1 MAKKMPAE
9 RGTPEEQERYFEV
22 RRHYD
27 MSRED
32 LDARIPD
39 WDKKDELFRS
49 WIPDD
54 DSWPYSAMVF
64 DPRVFTALFEKSA
77 RLLAN
82 KPRGR
87 MIPREGG
94 DTLGAKINSELLNFQ
109 WDDAERIDGSPMLGK
124 WAMMDMNA
132 RKYGASFALA
142 KWHNEKR
149 EINGTNQIWFD
160 GPSFKPWNNRD
171 VLHNPS
177 YSTIK
182 NWIQLREYVTLDE
195 LKRVNDSAKGKPI
208 YKNLDVLRDGVSKE
222 DRTGGDQ
229 RSVNWASRNLSIRGL
244 QDFLGRDETF
254 KTIEIVTEYRNDRWI
269 TFAPRYGVIIR
280 DIANPYQHGQIP
292 VVMLKYYSVDED
304 LYGLSEIEPVEKLQR
319 AENALISQYLDAVN
333 ISLNPIVKVRAAAVQ
348 MHTLEFGMGK
358 KWIMNDPATDVV
370 IEQPKVAGVQEF
382 TLTSR
387 FIIGAIAEAL
397 GETSAATSN
406 LVPGGSEKTAAEIKS
421 LDVARNVRDNF
432 NQMFLAEAIKDQ
444 MMFWFLMNKQYL
456 FDNPNEQQK
465 VVRIVGRDA
474 VEFFQ
479 NAGANAYGFTQEAID
494 TLTSPEMEEVVA
506 DPTFDLTTMMSPVF
520 GVETPDGSVPKF
532 NLDESGEGGDLIIEP
547 EDLTGNYDYIPEVR
561 SMELPDPS
569 RIQVLTQAVLAAAD
583 PQRVAIRAQQGE
595 MLKLTDL
602 EVDLFEELGLKDADK
617 YYQKLEGG
625 VLSGTVGGGTEAAF
639 GGGAPSGAS
648 GFGGMAAGAQAVS

>member
-1 MAKKMPAE
+1 
-9 RGTPEEQERYFEV
+9 
-22 RRHYD
+22 

-292 VVMLKYYSVDED
+292 VVMLKYYPIDED